1 MADKKQTNIKEI
13 FSETE
18 ADIIRKSKYIESQVR
33 SNKNN
38 FNSVSNMLS
47 KKFKAPLQAP
57 QINDKKK
64 ANTIQKKT
72 SENSLIVK
80 IKGILLSQKLWLALG
95 LSLIHI

>member
-64 ANTIQKKT
+64 LILFKKRQ
-72 SENSLIVK
+72 VK
-80 IKGILLSQKLWLALG
+80 IV
-95 LSLIHI
+95 

>member
-80 IKGILLSQKLWLALG
+80 IKGILL